1 MELAEQKSRRLRRV
15 NDMKACI
22 GIDLGGTFIKY
33 GLVSEVGEII
43 EKGKISTPAGCGYTE
58 TVEAIATAT
67 NGLANQNGV
76 PICGLGIGAP
86 GVVDGERGT
95 VRSSGNLGWE
105 NKPLAKDLSERLGIP
120 VTLANDANAAAYGEY
135 ACGAGKQYNSI
146 VLLTLGT
153 GVGSGIVLNGK
164 LYEGNEG
171 AGAELGHEV
180 IRMGGEKCACGRRGC
195 FEAYASATALIRQTK
210 RVMEKDKQSML
221 WQLCGGDI
229 NKVNGKTAF
238 DGAQSG
244 DRTAKRVVSNYLRY
258 LSEGLANIANTFRPE
273 AILIGGGISA
283 QGESLVKPLQK
294 RVDKLMLGHGAYAPV
309 KIKAASLG
317 NDAGLVGAAMLAKE
331 RERR

>member
-1 MELAEQKSRRLRRV
+1 MIKMYREAY
-15 NDMKACI
+15 I
-22 GIDLGGTFIKY
+22 GIDLGGTFVKY
-33 GLVSEVGEII
+33 GLVGEGGEII
-43 EKGKISTPAGCGYTE
+43 EKGKVPTPAGCGYAE
-58 TVEAIATAT
+58 TAEVIASAVR
-67 NGLANQNGV
+67 GLAKSGASV
-76 PICGLGIGAP
+76 CGLGIGAP
-86 GVVDGERGT
+86 GVVDGERGIVLT
-95 VRSSGNLGWE
+95 SGNLGWV
-105 NKPLAKDLSERLGIP
+105 NKPLAQDLSERLGIP
-120 VTLANDANAAAYGEY
+120 VTLTNDANAAAYGEY
-135 ACGAGKQYNSI
+135 ACGAGSDYKSV
-146 VLLTLGT
+146 VLITLGT

-309 KIKAASLG
+309 KILAATLG

-331 RERR
+331 KI